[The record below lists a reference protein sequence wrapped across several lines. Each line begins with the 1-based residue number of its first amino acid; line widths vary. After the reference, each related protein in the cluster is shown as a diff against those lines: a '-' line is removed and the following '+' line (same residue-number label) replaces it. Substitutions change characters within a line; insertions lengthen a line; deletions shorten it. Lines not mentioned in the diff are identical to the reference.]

1 MLTKT
6 LEVLDKTGLVL
17 SKWPGSD
24 ITIDE
29 TRPGKLKVRPKVFTL
44 VMAVWKGL
52 VNKSYSMAV
61 DFSFSISWSG
71 HNLLLLFIFGSTI
84 YC

>member
-1 MLTKT
+1 MRLMLTKT

-29 TRPGKLKVRPKVFTL
+29 TRPGKLKVCPKVFTL
-44 VMAVWKGL
+44 YVL
-52 VNKSYSMAV
+52 VLWEMPRE
-61 DFSFSISWSG
+61 
-71 HNLLLLFIFGSTI
+71 
-84 YC
+84 